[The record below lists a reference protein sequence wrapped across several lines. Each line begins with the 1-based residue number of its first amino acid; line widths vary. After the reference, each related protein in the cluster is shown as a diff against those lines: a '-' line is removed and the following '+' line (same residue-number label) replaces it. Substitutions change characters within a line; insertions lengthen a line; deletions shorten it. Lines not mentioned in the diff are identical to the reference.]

1 MVLIFSSSEVLI
13 KNKIFKQLT
22 YLIEINKRKTQGFKM
37 IITNFETLIKQ
48 FVLMSIKDIEEMR
61 IIKSDML
68 KKLIY
73 KREIEVTK
81 IGSKNFI
88 SRTALIHYLE
98 ANTIPAEA
106 DTH

>member
-1 MVLIFSSSEVLI
+1 M
-13 KNKIFKQLT
+13 
-22 YLIEINKRKTQGFKM
+22 IEINKRKIQEFEM
-37 IITNFETLIKQ
+37 ITNFEELIKQ
-48 FVLMSIKDIEEMR
+48 FVLMSIKDIEDMK

-88 SRTALIHYLE
+88 SRTALIAYLE

-106 DTH
+106 DTL